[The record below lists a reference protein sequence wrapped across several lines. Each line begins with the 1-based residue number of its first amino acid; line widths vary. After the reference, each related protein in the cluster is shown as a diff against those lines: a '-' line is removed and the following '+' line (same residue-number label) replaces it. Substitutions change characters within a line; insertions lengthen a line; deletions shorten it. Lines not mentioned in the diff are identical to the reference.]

1 MSVFGDRIYVLSL
14 LISGKL
20 LTSDLLES
28 LVPLSADPLDLR
40 PSTAYHSPPVVF
52 RRCFSSLSYSTTPVL
67 FSTSASTLW
76 AKLPHQLELA
86 ESLNLNVRS
95 GNGVLVRNAAMAEK
109 RSLLALTGAIIRLRK
124 LRLREMGPRMILL
137 LL

>member
-1 MSVFGDRIYVLSL
+1 MSVFGDGISVLSL

-20 LTSDLLES
+20 LAYWRASFLFRQTLLTYDRQLLITLRLLYS
-28 LVPLSADPLDLR
+28 VDAFPLS
-40 PSTAYHSPPVVF
+40 Y
-52 RRCFSSLSYSTTPVL
+52 CTTPVL
-67 FSTSASTLW
+67 FSTSASALW

-86 ESLNLNVRS
+86 ESLNLNLRS

-124 LRLREMGPRMILL
+124 LRLCETGPRMILL